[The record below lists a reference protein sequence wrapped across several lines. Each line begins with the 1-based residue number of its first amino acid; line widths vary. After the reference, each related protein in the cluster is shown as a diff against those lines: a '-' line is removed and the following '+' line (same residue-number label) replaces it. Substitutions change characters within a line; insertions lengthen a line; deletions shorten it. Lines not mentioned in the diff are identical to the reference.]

1 MRQSMVELIE
11 RSFDLKRTLC
21 IGSYE
26 LHHYDDGSFSDFHV
40 PKINDPKA
48 INKVIGPLEYKILQ
62 DERGIVIRVFEDF
75 KEY

>member
-11 RSFDLKRTLC
+11 RSFDLKIYLG

-40 PKINDPKA
+40 PKINYPKE
-48 INKVIGPLEYKILQ
+48 INKIIGPLTYKILQ

>member
-1 MRQSMVELIE
+1 MRKSMEELIE
-11 RSFDLKRTLC
+11 RSFDLKINLC

-40 PKINDPKA
+40 SEIKNPKE
-48 INKVIGPLEYKILQ
+48 INKVIGPLTYRIFQ

-75 KEY
+75 QEY

>member
-1 MRQSMVELIE
+1 MRQSMVELID
-11 RSFDLKRTLC
+11 RSFDLKINLG

-26 LHHYDDGSFSDFHV
+26 LHHYDDGSFTDFHV
-40 PKINDPKA
+40 PKINDPKEV
-48 INKVIGPLEYKILQ
+48 NKILGPLTYKILQ

>member
-1 MRQSMVELIE
+1 MIDLIE
-11 RSFDLKRTLC
+11 RSYDLKINLQ

-40 PKINDPKA
+40 PKINNPKE
-48 INKVIGPLEYKILQ
+48 INKIIGPLTYKILQ
-62 DERGIVIRVFEDF
+62 DERGIVIRVYEDF

>member
-11 RSFDLKRTLC
+11 RSCYLKNYLC

-40 PKINDPKA
+40 SEIKNPKD
-48 INKVIGPLEYKILQ
+48 INKVIGPLSYRIFQ